1 MTPSSAHSTEAASR
15 CRLDAG
21 VGSTGALSGGLLR
34 RRITPGRPR
43 VDGLSCASLHIRACK
58 HTGLAEARRGAEP
71 GLGRRA
77 IVRKERLGAPGRPTS
92 LLSARS
98 APACAA
104 AARAET
110 ARGVE
115 VQAGEGAPCGTRHVG
130 RAGPVLEAS
139 GLRLRRLR
147 AGNRKIK
154 CETNFYSLR
163 SSVSP
168 TRRRPDSPRAGG
180 LRLRR
185 RRQGS
190 ARAVDGP

>member
-1 MTPSSAHSTEAASR
+1 MIAICAHSTGRCRRRGLSSRCRSDRRDRQPLCGLVKKKKHQRSKRRPCHLMTPSSAHSTEAASR

-110 ARGVE
+110 AQGVE
-115 VQAGEGAPCGTRHVG
+115 GQAAEGAPCGTRHVG
-130 RAGPVLEAS
+130 RAGPVLEA
-139 GLRLRRLR
+139 
-147 AGNRKIK
+147 
-154 CETNFYSLR
+154 
-163 SSVSP
+163 
-168 TRRRPDSPRAGG
+168 
-180 LRLRR
+180 
-185 RRQGS
+185 
-190 ARAVDGP
+190 